1 MVKTI
6 AQLHS
11 AKPELRFCTGSSPA
25 CGMSEICDVRIAD
38 NDLGWKGLTS
48 FVGQPFH
55 KNNSSPSLPT
65 KKATGCEILI
75 VCTPS
80 PPPPPSWVIG
90 GEGWAIFQ
98 NMYIGGTYG
107 QLWYWVGIGTLGGDD
122 CFQVGLENSLYKK

>member
-11 AKPELRFCTGSSPA
+11 AKPELRFCTGSNPA

-75 VCTPS
+75 VCTP
-80 PPPPPSWVIG
+80 PPPTLLGDG
-90 GEGWAIFQ
+90 GRGFSHFSE
-98 NMYIGGTYG
+98 YV
-107 QLWYWVGIGTLGGDD
+107 YWRDLRPIMILGGNWY
-122 CFQVGLENSLYKK
+122 FRWG